1 MPLFDN
7 RDESAIP
14 RRWVEMMK
22 ASMRIV
28 ATQFSAR
35 RMAIDY
41 FNAAYGPGARR
52 VEQLRL
58 LPDWGG

>member
-1 MPLFDN
+1 
-7 RDESAIP
+7 
-14 RRWVEMMK
+14 V
-22 ASMRIV
+22 
-28 ATQFSAR
+28 
-35 RMAIDY
+35 IDY